1 MYSIIT
7 RAKGPIHIFI
17 FPPSLLPCCYCFCS
31 SYLLLLLGGQL
42 SGLMLLRLLNLS
54 RIGLHVRF
62 GEELV
67 LCPPDTPL
75 RDPYSSSR
83 SVHDDHQHHHHRH
96 SDDVRSTSSTYS
108 SGSYGSKRRSWWSF
122 LTTCICCCHPASCHS
137 RTT

>member
-1 MYSIIT
+1 MFSLIT

-17 FPPSLLPCCYCFCS
+17 FPPSLLPCCYCFCWS
-31 SYLLLLLGGQL
+31 HLLLLLGGQL

-75 RDPYSSSR
+75 REPYSSSR
-83 SVHDDHQHHHHRH
+83 SVHDDHQHHRH